1 MTYARIVAAAVA
13 LALAFAA
20 GWISQGWRGDAAL
33 SALQSDHALELAQ
46 AESNTRV
53 AQQLLDEE
61 RDNWN
66 DERSRIDYE
75 QTAKLEAERNE
86 TNRLRDCIA
95 NGTCGLRVNAT
106 CPAPAANVPQAG
118 TPGSVDHG
126 TGAQLTADAR
136 QNYFALRDGI
146 AKVVAQLAACQGS
159 TK

>member
-1 MTYARIVAAAVA
+1 MSYARIATIVAV
-13 LALAFAA
+13 LALAFGA
-20 GWISQGWRGDAAL
+20 GWISQGWRADKAL
-33 SALQSDHALELAQ
+33 SSLQAEHALEVAE
-46 AESNTRV
+46 AESATRV

-61 RDNWN
+61 RDKWN

-75 QTAKLEAERNE
+75 QTAKLKVAEDE

-95 NGTCGLRVNAT
+95 NGTCGLRINAK
-106 CPAPAANVPQAG
+106 CPTPATDVPEAGAPG
-118 TPGSVDHG
+118 RMDHG
-126 TGAQLTADAR
+126 TGPELTADAR